1 MELDIDKVVATGLE
15 TKTLIEINSQPD
27 RLDLRDTHARLAGEA
42 GAWLCVD
49 TDAHEVRALD
59 WAELGI
65 GLARR
70 AWLTKEHVLN
80 TRTWAE
86 IEQTLRR

>member
-1 MELDIDKVVATGLE
+1 VVEHAAETGTAL
-15 TKTLIEINSQPD
+15 EINAQPD

-70 AWLTKEHVLN
+70 AWLTREHVLN

-86 IEQTLRR
+86 IEQSLRR